1 MVCAANMN
9 LSMEAHRVL
18 LERGIDVK
26 SYGAGNHVK
35 LPGAS
40 RDNPNVFS
48 FGVESYQQIYDA
60 LMERREKESPRGDS
74 ATRDVCETFAKN
86 ASFSRGDGVEELRRL
101 LETL

>member
-1 MVCAANMN
+1 MAEPKRFAMVCAANMN
-9 LSMEAHRVL
+9 RSMEAHRVL
-18 LERGIDVK
+18 LERGLDVK

-60 LMERREKESPRGDS
+60 LMEQGASHRIVSHRSPHNRVRGVH
-74 ATRDVCETFAKN
+74 AVP
-86 ASFSRGDGVEELRRL
+86 
-101 LETL
+101 